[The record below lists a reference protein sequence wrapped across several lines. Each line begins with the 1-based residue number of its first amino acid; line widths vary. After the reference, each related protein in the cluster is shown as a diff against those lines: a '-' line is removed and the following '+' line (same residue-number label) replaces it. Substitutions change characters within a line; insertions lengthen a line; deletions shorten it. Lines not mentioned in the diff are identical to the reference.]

1 MRTGL
6 ATGAAV
12 LLLVTALAGA
22 SVASGHSVNY
32 VSADPQVTPDGAVV
46 VEGLFIEE
54 SGWVVVH
61 ERTADGYGEALG
73 ATRLPRRNAFYTDVP
88 VSIGNRTW
96 RNWTTREVVAVLH
109 GEDGDGEYTAAD
121 PPLGGFGAV
130 VTDRFVVSKGNRAL
144 VTGEDDFP
152 QRQDGPQVTVRRAAL
167 PADGH
172 LVVRNRTAD
181 GRVVGSRAL
190 AAGTYGNVSVAVNES
205 FHADVEGSFA
215 AHVSLYRDDG
225 DGRFDGDE
233 PAVRAGNGTVAT
245 RFGVEPARTGGVVTT
260 PASTTAPPERGE
272 PTPTA
277 TATDGPGGV
286 TDTGGQPG
294 FGVPTVLLAVVAGV
308 LLALSARR
316 RA

>member
-6 ATGAAV
+6 AAAGAV
-12 LLLVTALAGA
+12 LLLATTLVGAG
-22 SVASGHSVNY
+22 VASGHSVNY
-32 VSADPQVTPDGAVV
+32 VSADPQVTPDGTVV

-73 ATRLPRRNAFYTDVP
+73 ATRLPRRNAFYTDIS
-88 VSIGNRTW
+88 VSISNQTW
-96 RNWTTREVVAVLH
+96 RDWTTREVVVVLH
-109 GEDGDGEYTAAD
+109 GEDGDGEYTSSD

-130 VTDRFVVSKGNRAL
+130 VTDRLVVSKGDRAL

-152 QRQDGPQVTVRRAAL
+152 QRPDGPRVTVRRASL

-190 AAGTYGNVSVAVNES
+190 AAGTYENVSVAVNGS
-205 FHADVEGSFA
+205 FHAGTEGSFA

-233 PAVRAGNGTVAT
+233 RPVRTGNGTVAT
-245 RFGVEPARTGGVVTT
+245 RFGVEPARAGGVVTT
-260 PASTTAPPERGE
+260 PVQTTAPPGGG
-272 PTPTA
+272 TA
-277 TATDGPGGV
+277 TATATADPGGA

-294 FGVPTVLLAVVAGV
+294 FGVLAALSAVVAGALLV
-308 LLALSARR
+308 LTARR